1 MITTSRL
8 ERVLNS
14 GRFAVT
20 GELNSPDSADPESV
34 YERALVLAE
43 VCDGINA
50 TDASGAHVHM
60 SSVGVCSLL
69 TQAGYEPVMQ
79 MSCRD
84 RNRIAIQGDLL
95 GAAAMGVRNVLCLTG
110 DGVKTGDHPEAKPV
124 FDLDS
129 ITLLKTARSMC
140 RHSRFMS
147 GRELEAAPRF
157 FLGAAANPFVP
168 PFDFRP
174 HRLAKKVEAGAE
186 FIQTQ
191 FCFDVPRLQQ
201 FMRVVRDLGLTEK
214 VYILAGVGPLRSA
227 RAAEWIRKNVPG
239 VYIPDV
245 VIARL
250 KGVRTEKQVD
260 EGKRLC
266 VETIQQV
273 REIPGISGIHVMAY
287 RQEELVAEI
296 VHEAGLLPRG
306 RHVRVGIEQTRQVA
320 VR

>member
-1 MITTSRL
+1 
-8 ERVLNS
+8 
-14 GRFAVT
+14 
-20 GELNSPDSADPESV
+20 
-34 YERALVLAE
+34 
-43 VCDGINA
+43 
-50 TDASGAHVHM
+50 
-60 SSVGVCSLL
+60 
-69 TQAGYEPVMQ
+69 
-79 MSCRD
+79 
-84 RNRIAIQGDLL
+84 
-95 GAAAMGVRNVLCLTG
+95 
-110 DGVKTGDHPEAKPV
+110 
-124 FDLDS
+124 
-129 ITLLKTARSMC
+129 
-140 RHSRFMS
+140 MS
-147 GRELEAAPRF
+147 GRELEVAPRF

-174 HRLAKKVEAGAE
+174 HRLAKKVEAGAD

-201 FMRVVRDLGLTEK
+201 FMRAVRDLGLTEK

-239 VYIPDV
+239 VHIPDV

-266 VETIQQV
+266 VEIIQQV
-273 REIPGISGIHVMAY
+273 REIPGISGVHVMAY

-306 RHVRVGIEQTRQVA
+306 RRVRAGIEQTRQAA